1 VNDVMLAALDVA
13 MNRYLDERGTPADR
27 PLVADVP
34 VALHDH
40 GGTGNRITILQVP
53 MGRPASKPVERLA
66 QIVEETRDMKREV
79 RALSGSSL
87 MLYSILGHSV
97 ASTVESLGLKEF
109 PLLANLVISNPAGL
123 EKRVYFNG
131 ADVELALPVSVVGHQ
146 QVLNVTVT
154 TYADTLNVTF
164 IAMREA
170 LPDLPRL
177 AAYTTEAIAR
187 LAKDVAPKARRR
199 TRRTRAAARKAA
211 R

>member
-1 VNDVMLAALDVA
+1 
-13 MNRYLDERGTPADR
+13 
-27 PLVADVP
+27 
-34 VALHDH
+34 
-40 GGTGNRITILQVP
+40 
-53 MGRPASKPVERLA
+53 
-66 QIVEETRDMKREV
+66 
-79 RALSGSSL
+79 

-97 ASTVESLGLKEF
+97 ASTVESLGLREF

-123 EKRVYFNG
+123 ERRVYFNG
-131 ADVELALPVSVVGHQ
+131 ADVELALPISVVGHQ
-146 QVLNVTVT
+146 QVLNVTIT

-199 TRRTRAAARKAA
+199 ARRTRPAARKAA